1 MKPKLSLLAR
11 MWQRVTAY
19 ANQSTIHGE
28 YIFHTFNLE
37 PLSGPIFLLSK
48 NLQEYP
54 TCYLATSSAESSG
67 WLLFLLLP
75 QAIGYDFF
83 FTLLHISK
91 FEAYLFRGGNY
102 SFGSITGSLKC
113 VILRSQR
120 SLLSTPG
127 AAYFSLSIFA
137 DWKAARTV
145 TSLSSAVSRQACS
158 SHHQI
163 VISIWQT
170 QPIYK

>member
-1 MKPKLSLLAR
+1 MPTSQQYMVNIFPYLQSRTRINLLAFEKFPG
-11 MWQRVTAY
+11 VSY
-19 ANQSTIHGE
+19 
-28 YIFHTFNLE
+28 L
-37 PLSGPIFLLSK
+37 LSGHLLGRIFWM
-48 NLQEYP
+48 
-54 TCYLATSSAESSG
+54 TAVLASATG
-67 WLLFLLLP
+67 NWLWL
-75 QAIGYDFF
+75 F

-102 SFGSITGSLKC
+102 SFGSITGSLKY

-137 DWKAARTV
+137 DWKAVRTV

-163 VISIWQT
+163 VIWIWQT

>member
-1 MKPKLSLLAR
+1 MKPKLSLSAR

-37 PLSGPIFLLSK
+37 PVSIFLLLK
-48 NLQEYP
+48 NFQEYL

-102 SFGSITGSLKC
+102 SFGSITGSLKY

-137 DWKAARTV
+137 DWKAVRTV

-163 VISIWQT
+163 VIWIWQT
-170 QPIYK
+170 QSIYK